1 MEDIIKDQNVVELTN
16 EQKIA
21 LDAVKEKISEAV
33 NKDFID
39 DITRDNKMEFT
50 YKNTKYRIAKPSYEQ
65 KQAIYKERVK
75 KFTELLKDQTYSL
88 EKDLKKFYLQRD
100 IDIDAISKKI
110 ANLDTKKQDLQ
121 FKLGE
126 ILKKEGSDNDCKTL
140 KTEIESIQN
149 EQQLL
154 VMEKSAYLEFSIE
167 NQVMLH
173 MYNFMTYI
181 ITEKFNDG
189 NWVKAFKSF
198 QEFMQ
203 SDEELVG
210 KLAFLITISYQ
221 DVV

>member
-121 FKLGE
+121 FMLGE